1 MFLKIKKKI
10 FRQRKSHYKKAVNI
24 SDHKLPHGILKIP
37 KEFSKNEAQKSKKIK
52 TGWGRGRT
60 EVRDISD
67 ELRQMGII
75 QKTKNIY
82 GWQININYD
91 CARLREQ

>member
-1 MFLKIKKKI
+1 M
-10 FRQRKSHYKKAVNI
+10 
-24 SDHKLPHGILKIP
+24 G
-37 KEFSKNEAQKSKKIK
+37 
-52 TGWGRGRT
+52 G
-60 EVRDISD
+60 RDISN

>member
-1 MFLKIKKKI
+1 MLFMFCLTHLKISLQKVLN
-10 FRQRKSHYKKAVNI
+10 FLELL
-24 SDHKLPHGILKIP
+24 LPHGILKIP
-37 KEFSKNEAQKSKKIK
+37 VEFSKNQRKSMARGKMK
-52 TGWGRGRT
+52 GGRYIT
-60 EVRDISD
+60 N